1 MRLTRT
7 RGTPG
12 VLQLLAIIAGSSG
25 CAGLPTSESRSGMD
39 LYLAHPYPLAVQR
52 VQRLPDGPVTLQQAV
67 EIALSNYPSIRAA
80 RARVDAAGGGIDL
93 ANTAYLP
100 RIDLLWQEIRAT
112 RNNFSG
118 TILPNPV
125 IPGLSGPVAS
135 TPTWNNSWGSAGGV
149 LFALEP
155 FDFGY
160 RSASVDVT
168 RATMAQA
175 HSQVEITRLE
185 AATNAAEAFLAL
197 LAAQESYRTAQSNV
211 DRWTVFT
218 QSVHVLAGQQLRPGA
233 DASRADAE
241 LAQAHIQLTQVKRIV
256 DDARA
261 TLLEA
266 LGFGEGTVAIDP
278 GPLLKL
284 PLRTEVPAIDPA
296 AHPLSQS
303 QKASIEVLRA
313 RVKALESAYYPKFLL
328 QLMANGRGTGFDS
341 TGKTLDGDEGL
352 LPDRANWEAGLTI
365 TFPLMDHFQLKA
377 RSAIEG
383 GNEQAER
390 SRLDQIILGLR
401 LQEAKVRSALE
412 AALGVL
418 EKTPVQLKAA
428 QDAEMQSTTRY
439 QNGLGTISEVAETRQ
454 LLARAEIDDTV
465 AKLAVWR
472 VLSQASRVQGD
483 VAPFLQVLEQ
493 TPR

>member
-1 MRLTRT
+1 MGFAGMK
-7 RGTPG
+7 GTLGFLGP
-12 VLQLLAIIAGSSG
+12 VMIVAWASG
-25 CAGLPTSESRSGMD
+25 CAWLKAPEAPNVVD
-39 LYLAHPYPLAVQR
+39 LYLAHPYPLATPR
-52 VQRLPDGPVTLQQAV
+52 VQQVPEGPVTLQQAV

-80 RARVDAAGGGIDL
+80 RARAEAASAGIDL

-112 RNNFSG
+112 RNNYAG

-125 IPGLSGPVAS
+125 IPGLSGPVAATTSWNS
-135 TPTWNNSWGSAGGV
+135 TWGSAGGA
-149 LFALEP
+149 LFSIEP

-168 RATMAQA
+168 RAATKQA
-175 HSQVEITRLE
+175 HAQVEVTRLE
-185 AATNAAEAFLAL
+185 AGTNAAEAFLAV
-197 LAAQESYRTAQSNV
+197 LASQETFRTAQSNV
-211 DRWTVFT
+211 ERWTVFAQT
-218 QSVHVLAGQQLRPGA
+218 VHVLAGQQLRPGA

-241 LAQAHIQLTQVKRIV
+241 LARAQIQLTQVKQIV
-256 DDARA
+256 DNARA
-261 TLLEA
+261 TLREA

-278 GPLLKL
+278 GPLLKV
-284 PLRTEVPAIDPA
+284 PFRTEVPAIDPSD
-296 AHPLSQS
+296 HPLSQS
-303 QKASIEVLRA
+303 QRAAVEVVRA
-313 RVKALESAYYPKFLL
+313 RAKTLESAYYPKFFL
-328 QLMANGRGTGFDS
+328 QFLGNGRGTGFDS

-352 LPDRANWEAGLTI
+352 LPDRANWEAGLI
-365 TFPLMDHFQLKA
+365 VTFPLMDYFQLKA

-390 SRLDQIILGLR
+390 SRLDQIVLGLK
-401 LQEAKVRSALE
+401 LEEAKVRSALE
-412 AALGVL
+412 AAVGVS

-439 QNGLGTISEVAETRQ
+439 QNGLGTISEVAEARQ

-465 AKLAVWR
+465 ARLAIWR

-483 VAPFLQVLEQ
+483 IAPFLQVVEQ